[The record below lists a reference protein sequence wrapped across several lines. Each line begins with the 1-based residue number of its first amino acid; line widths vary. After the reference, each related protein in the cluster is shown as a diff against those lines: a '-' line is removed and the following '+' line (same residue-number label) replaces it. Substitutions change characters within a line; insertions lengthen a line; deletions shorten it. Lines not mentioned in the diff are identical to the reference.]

1 MIEPR
6 TSSIGTAGKTI
17 FSAVVKLPEENKTK
31 TIDIT
36 DDVKEIQEFV
46 SSIPNGTPG
55 DGHCCII
62 AKANNTEL
70 WRLNLP
76 REARVIE
83 SNKAVHIVFK
93 RNLASSITKKL

>member
-55 DGHCCII
+55 G
-62 AKANNTEL
+62 APEFT
-70 WRLNLP
+70 
-76 REARVIE
+76 
-83 SNKAVHIVFK
+83 K
-93 RNLASSITKKL
+93 RPFTDQVVSFNPYEGFTGA